1 MTGKTHMAIS
11 AATVAVALAAAGAA
25 RAAGAHASSG
35 FVSLLTAWTE
45 MNYPA
50 PTIAGL
56 LLLGMVAGLFPDLDA
71 PDTELQ
77 HLPRRAARRVGKY
90 VRMAVPKRSPLG
102 TLAQELARLM
112 ALPFSI
118 LFAGTGAALRA
129 VTGHR
134 GFTHTLWGALAF
146 TGLAAAAA
154 LLLTGSVH
162 LALHVGAVW
171 MLGYASHLAADA
183 CTPSGIPL
191 FGGGATVLSPR
202 QGHST
207 YARGVQLGSGAASA
221 RRFHLLPRRMR
232 IRTGSPADTAV
243 RWVSWVVFGVAV
255 TLMIAG

>member
-1 MTGKTHMAIS
+1 MTGKTHIAIS

-25 RAAGAHASSG
+25 GAQASG
-35 FVSLLTAWTE
+35 DFASLLPAWTE
-45 MNYPA
+45 TSYPA
-50 PTIAGL
+50 APATAGL
-56 LLLGMVAGLFPDLDA
+56 LLLGVVAGLFPDLDA

-77 HLPRRAARRVGKY
+77 HLPRRAARRVRKY
-90 VRMAVPKRSPLG
+90 VRMGMPRRSPLG
-102 TLAQELARLM
+102 TLAQELARLV
-112 ALPFSI
+112 ALPFSL
-118 LFAGTGAALRA
+118 LFAGAGAALRA

-162 LALHVGAVW
+162 LALRVGAVW
-171 MLGYASHLAADA
+171 LLGYASHLAADA

-191 FGGGATVLSPR
+191 FGDGGTGLSPR
-202 QGHST
+202 QGHSPSV
-207 YARGVQLGSGAASA
+207 RGVQLGSRPARP

-232 IRTGSPADTAV
+232 IRTGGPADTAV

-255 TLMIAG
+255 TFMFAG